1 MLTVPEHPFGLM
13 AKVYRDIFPLVHQE
27 LDIWK
32 QKSESIHNSEL
43 KAQAT
48 ASIRD
53 KTFHCEGGG
62 ILALLSGS
70 QKQKCVEFIIAY
82 QTISDYLDNLC
93 DRSTSLDPQD
103 FRMLHASMQDALTVG
118 AELQNYYQSGKNRMT
133 ADICMNW
140 LKRASVFSAPLSTMT

>member
-93 DRSTSLDPQD
+93 DRSTSLTRRIFGCSMPQC
-103 FRMLHASMQDALTVG
+103 RTH
-118 AELQNYYQSGKNRMT
+118 
-133 ADICMNW
+133 
-140 LKRASVFSAPLSTMT
+140 

>member
-62 ILALLSGS
+62 ILVAIVRQPKTEMCRVYHRVSN
-70 QKQKCVEFIIAY
+70 
-82 QTISDYLDNLC
+82 D
-93 DRSTSLDPQD
+93 
-103 FRMLHASMQDALTVG
+103 
-118 AELQNYYQSGKNRMT
+118 
-133 ADICMNW
+133 
-140 LKRASVFSAPLSTMT
+140 